1 MGDLSVISMV
11 QKFAKP
17 LYSIV
22 KLTGPFIIS
31 QSKTAVENY
40 SNFKL
45 DKARMEAISLLLQE
59 EVKHI
64 SADRAKLRDSIIN
77 STGLERVRFQN
88 DYNLLS
94 KEINKLS
101 TIAKVKDFI
110 EEGAEANPS
119 SIISD
124 AWINQFENVAMSLN
138 EKWRQTLLAQAFAM
152 ELKNPGSIN
161 IASLNC
167 IGSFDELTFMLFGA
181 LVDVSIKLG
190 PMSIIPRPDEKEIF
204 HVNQNE
210 YAYNYIAYSLNHLN
224 LLEKDNNL
232 SISIKNPIDLTYGD
246 RTLNIKIKE
255 TIPHL
260 RLYVIRFTQ
269 LGETLSKLYQKTPT
283 KQGEERFDKFIKL
296 AISYGY
302 DAIEANQKKSN

>member
-1 MGDLSVISMV
+1 MGDLSVLSMV

-59 EVKHI
+59 EVKNI
-64 SADRAKLRDSIIN
+64 SAERAKLRDSIIN

-119 SIISD
+119 STISD

-138 EKWRQTLLAQAFAM
+138 EEWRKDLLAQAFAM
-152 ELKNPGSIN
+152 ELKTPGSIN

-167 IGSFDELTFMLFGA
+167 IGSFDETTFIFFSTLIDISLGFGS
-181 LVDVSIKLG
+181 LN
-190 PMSIIPRPDEKEIF
+190 IIPEPRDSDVFYI
-204 HVNQNE
+204 NNNSYT
-210 YAYNYIAYSLNHLN
+210 YAFIKYMLYHLN
-224 LLEKDNNL
+224 LLETNSDL
-232 SISIKNPIDLTYGD
+232 TLRTTAPIVLTYGA
-246 RTLNIKIKE
+246 RILTIKTNGTTPRAKIR
-255 TIPHL
+255 I
-260 RLYVIRFTQ
+260 IRFTQ
-269 LGETLSKLYQKTPT
+269 LGETLAKLYQKKPT
-283 KQGEERFDKFIKL
+283 RQGEQRFDEFKNLVIR
-296 AISYGY
+296 YGY
-302 DAIEANQKKSN
+302 EATETC